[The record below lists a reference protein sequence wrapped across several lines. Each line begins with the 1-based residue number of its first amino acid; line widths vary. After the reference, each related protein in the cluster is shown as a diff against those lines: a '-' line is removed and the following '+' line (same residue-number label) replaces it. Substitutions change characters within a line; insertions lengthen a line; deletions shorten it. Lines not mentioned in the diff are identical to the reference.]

1 MFNVDFGKSK
11 PLIIAGPCAAESL
24 DLMKKVAE
32 ELVKLS
38 SSLSFNFM
46 FKASF
51 DKANRTSVESYRGPG
66 IDEGLKYLETIKAE
80 FGCPV
85 TTDVHETSQVAAVAE
100 VCDVIQIPAFL
111 CRQTDLVLAAASSGR
126 AVSVKKGQFLDPKAC
141 KHIVEKVRYVENQ
154 TGKKVP
160 LALMER
166 GSSFGYGN
174 LVVDMR
180 GLKTMSEFGVPVLF
194 DMTHSTQQPSQGEVT
209 GGLRSYAPLLA
220 RAALATGYVSGLF
233 MEVHPSPK
241 DALSDAATQLSIAQ
255 AGILLK
261 ELVPLFDQFRSAAEF
276 DESWE
281 K

>member
-1 MFNVDFGKSK
+1 MVNIDFGGSK

-24 DLMKKVAE
+24 DLMKKVAGE
-32 ELVKLS
+32 MVEVS
-38 SSLSFNFM
+38 SALGFDYL

-51 DKANRTSVESYRGPG
+51 DKANRTSVDSYRGPG
-66 IDEGLKYLETIKAE
+66 LEEGLRSLEAIKQE
-80 FGCPV
+80 FGCSV
-85 TTDVHETSQVAAVAE
+85 TTDVHETSQVKAVSE

-111 CRQTDLVLAAASSGR
+111 CRQTDLLVAAASSGR

-141 KHIVEKVRYVENQ
+141 RHIINKVRSVEKSS
-154 TGKKVP
+154 GKTVP

-180 GLKTMSEFGVPVLF
+180 GLKTMHDLGVPVLF

-220 RAALATGYVSGLF
+220 RAALATGYVSGIF

-241 DALSDAATQLSIAQ
+241 DALSDAATQLSLEQ
-255 AGILLK
+255 AKSLLT
-261 ELVPLFDQFRSAAEF
+261 ELVPLFTQFKGASEF
-276 DESWE
+276 DASWE